1 MAAPTVRTT
10 SRIGIGWY
18 AKRPGNQVGSVA
30 MMMVE
35 VRIPIARLTELQTSA
50 TVAARRISVGAS
62 FRA

>member
-1 MAAPTVRTT
+1 
-10 SRIGIGWY
+10 
-18 AKRPGNQVGSVA
+18 

-35 VRIPIARLTELQTSA
+35 VRIPIARLAELHTSA